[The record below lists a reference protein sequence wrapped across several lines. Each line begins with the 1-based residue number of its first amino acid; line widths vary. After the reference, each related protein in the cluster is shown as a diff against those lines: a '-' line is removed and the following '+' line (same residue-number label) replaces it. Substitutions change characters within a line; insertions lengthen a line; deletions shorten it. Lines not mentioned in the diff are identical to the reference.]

1 MKKLILILFFTT
13 SVSAQFVATMGAGGI
28 VESGYFHV
36 NGFET
41 QDDDDDWTPG
51 GNAPDFDNAYS
62 MKGSECMEETAA
74 EAAAISTTARAQTWI
89 TFMMSTNDNNENTE
103 EFFLLYNDAVPLGAL
118 LYEHDNNMK
127 VQAEGGTL
135 SGGQTVGVCSGI
147 KYIKIRYKQGTGAN
161 AELEFWASTDGT
173 TWASN
178 QSSTDGTSVLQL
190 NRIVIQNTHDTEV
203 MRIDNFIEHT
213 ADITDAR

>member
-1 MKKLILILFFTT
+1 MRKLILMLFFAT
-13 SVSAQFVATMGAGGI
+13 SVSAQFMATTGAGGI

-41 QDDDDDWTPG
+41 QADDDDWTPG
-51 GNAPDFDNAYS
+51 GNAPDFDNAFV
-62 MKGSECMEETAA
+62 MKGSECMEQTSA
-74 EAAAISTTARAQTWI
+74 EAAAISTTARAETWI

-103 EFFLLYNDAVPLGAL
+103 EVFLLYNDAVPLGTL
-118 LYEHDNNMK
+118 TCEHDNNFK

-135 SGGQTVGVCSGI
+135 SGGQVVSVCTGI
-147 KYIKIRYKQGTGAN
+147 RYIKLRFKQGTGAN
-161 AELEFWASTDGT
+161 AELEFWASNDGT

-178 QSSTDGTSVLQL
+178 QSSTDGTSTLQL

-203 MRIDNFIEHT
+203 MRIDNFIEHS
-213 ADITDAR
+213 ADITDAS